1 MAPFRQLQ
9 ATAAMEATAQQASIA
24 SHSPR
29 GMGFSVKVRQLAEE
43 VETLVDLL
51 ARKLLQPLG
60 AELLHSK

>member
-29 GMGFSVKVRQLAEE
+29 GMGFSVKVRQLAE
-43 VETLVDLL
+43 
-51 ARKLLQPLG
+51 
-60 AELLHSK
+60 